1 MGSAREVPS
10 RAIGRIGARV
20 RSASSNAPLLNGRM
34 RPSTERVPSGKII
47 TELPPRSVAS
57 HISIIRITLSRLP
70 RTSGMYRLSD
80 MFQPIS
86 GIRKFSIFE
95 THLKCRNS
103 RNSTRM
109 STKDWWFETIT

>member
-1 MGSAREVPS
+1 
-10 RAIGRIGARV
+10 
-20 RSASSNAPLLNGRM
+20 
-34 RPSTERVPSGKII
+34 
-47 TELPPRSVAS
+47 
-57 HISIIRITLSRLP
+57 
-70 RTSGMYRLSD
+70 

-86 GIRKFSIFE
+86 GTRKFSIFE